1 MPAPRARRRPSL
13 GPAPTDPRRG
23 ERGVSILLAMLV
35 LFVLVVVIFQV
46 KFDAT
51 VELDQARATVENA
64 RMARVA
70 DAAFQ
75 QARSALLMDIEQA
88 SGDQGGSGSD
98 STGDGGG
105 GGSPF
110 DMGSAGSPDEGSGDS
125 HGDDSGGSGGDSSDE
140 SGDGSGKGTGADVSD
155 VIARTDS
162 KLDDWQDSVALQPPL
177 GNDFTLWVEVV
188 DEDSKLNLLGL
199 WTPDATERA
208 NQHEIVRNLLDKAF
222 EGTSLDLS
230 WTDATEILDS
240 LDKWVSGDRGSFDP
254 VPKPKLKKSNA
265 EDKAEEDGTLTPS
278 TIDDTEMNYPL
289 TLAELLDIEG
299 LQPEHLHGFV
309 EDDVFHPGLEEYL
322 TVWSQLEL
330 KPKPPEADP
339 FSGSPFTKGSLFDKP
354 SAGSDTSGSGGSTP
368 GTGDGSSGDGSGT
381 DDGSG
386 GDDSGADFKP
396 TNDGLVNVN
405 TAPLAVLRALAP
417 DDIPTSF
424 LERIVE
430 FRDRIDELRKSGKLD
445 NVGSLFN
452 NTASGGTSG
461 SSGSDSGDSG
471 SDSGGKTGSL
481 FGDEDD
487 DDPTKYVFEKPED
500 VIPKVSEEFGITLNT
515 DPDVQTQF
523 AARLSVNSQVFTIK
537 VLVLDQQTGRRT
549 SYRGVVWRM
558 EGGEKPVVLTLL
570 PLEPYY
576 DPRRLKDF
584 PADIADKSQERFERW
599 TDQGYMP
606 PTH

>member
-1 MPAPRARRRPSL
+1 MPTSRARRP
-13 GPAPTDPRRG
+13 PTPTSSDTRRG

-64 RMARVA
+64 RMAHVA

-88 SGDQGGSGSD
+88 SSDQGGAGSD
-98 STGDGGG
+98 SSGGGGG

-110 DMGSAGSPDEGSGDS
+110 GLGGGGSQDDGSGDT
-125 HGDDSGGSGGDSSDE
+125 HADDSGGGSGGDSSE
-140 SGDGSGKGTGADVSD
+140 DGSGDSSGQGTGADVSD

-162 KLDDWQDSVALQPPL
+162 KLDDWQDSVALQPPV

-188 DEDSKLNLLGL
+188 DEDSKINLLGL
-199 WTPDATERA
+199 WTPDETERA
-208 NQHEIVRNLLDKAF
+208 KQHEMVRNLLDKAF

-230 WTDATEILDS
+230 WTDATEILDK

-254 VPKPKLKKSNA
+254 IPKPKLKKSNA
-265 EDKAEEDGTLTPS
+265 DDKAKEEGTLATAVL
-278 TIDDTEMNYPL
+278 DENEQNYPL
-289 TLAELLDIEG
+289 TLPELLDIEG
-299 LQPEHLHGFV
+299 LLPEHLHGFV

-322 TVWSQLEL
+322 TVWSQVEL
-330 KPKPPEADP
+330 KPKPPETDP

-354 SAGSDTSGSGGSTP
+354 GAGSGSSTGGSTP
-368 GTGDGSSGDGSGT
+368 GSDTGDAGDGSSGD
-381 DDGSG
+381 DSG
-386 GDDSGADFKP
+386 GDDGSADYKP
-396 TNDGLVNVN
+396 TNDGLVNAN
-405 TAPLAVLRALAP
+405 TAPQAVLRALAP

-430 FRDRIDELRKSGKLD
+430 FRNRIDELRTAGKLD
-445 NVGSLFN
+445 NVGSLFDSP
-452 NTASGGTSG
+452 TAGGADSG
-461 SSGSDSGDSG
+461 SSDSG
-471 SDSGGKTGSL
+471 SDSGGKADSL
-481 FGDEDD
+481 FGDEGD

-500 VIPKVSEEFGITLNT
+500 VIPKVSEEFGITLNV
-515 DPDVQTQF
+515 DPDVLTEF
-523 AARLSVNSQVFTIK
+523 AARLAVNSQVFTIK

-549 SYRGVVWRM
+549 SYRAVVWRM

-576 DPRRLKDF
+576 DPRRLKDY

-606 PTH
+606 PH